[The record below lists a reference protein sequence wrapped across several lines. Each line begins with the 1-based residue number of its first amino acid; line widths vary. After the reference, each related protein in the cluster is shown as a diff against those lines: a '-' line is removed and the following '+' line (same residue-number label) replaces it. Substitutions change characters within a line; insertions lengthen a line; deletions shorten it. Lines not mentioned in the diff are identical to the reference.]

1 MAQETLDWQ
10 IRLSADESAARRAV
24 QTIDAVDTAGNKVKL
39 TLGEYGS
46 VAKAAMKSIDTGF
59 RMLDSRF
66 TDHRLEI
73 EGLRD
78 AWEQTEI
85 AAENAARAAQQAT
98 TTTGGAT
105 AQDRFDEV
113 SKQVALAGDF
123 QSNLGALRGLA
134 DIAGAGGVGQGVGVA
149 GEVIALLEEL
159 PRLKEAA
166 SGLPS
171 VIGAAASAL
180 GTSTTGLIG
189 TLGAAGIAVAAVAV
203 ASQIALQRAE
213 EARKFAERVA
223 QEQLSAQ
230 DAYFQAIISGMTS
243 NEARAQIEEIE
254 RQNEILIIQR
264 AELAYSIEQN
274 RAAGNDI
281 TKLQE
286 RYDELASTISESEVL
301 VGRYERGIRVGSFA
315 ANDAADNAEKLQG
328 VLENL
333 GDTFGY
339 VVDKAEQLAAE
350 QIRAQVD
357 VFKSQADQELRAQ
370 QMTAQQRADAIADIE
385 LEIETLQRLG
395 AERQGN
401 AAIQNYVAE
410 RTQQLSAQMSTLAS
424 VTETAADAEAEL
436 SRARTV
442 IQENYDALFDATSKV
457 AEAEGKLIDARRAAD
472 KAAAESEVALE
483 KIRADL
489 RDKEAAI
496 NQKAADDLAKAEAK
510 AQEQRTKVALDA
522 EKERLKNE
530 ESFAKSSQS
539 AIAARD
545 QAAYDQAV
553 DAYEEEKKRIDDSEK
568 ERLAELEKSLKEQ
581 RDTILANQRQQ
592 QQDAQDNAR
601 RLIETE
607 RSRYAQQRSDLQ
619 NAVNVARN
627 DLTNALNAER
637 IIRATYYA
645 QEAAAANQQYANL
658 IYAAY
663 TAGESMVDAFEAGI
677 QTALLTATAGGGAF
691 IAPGSITGGGAGSAR
706 YGGGTLQ
713 NNIYLNGV
721 LTRQE
726 AVSIVNEGFD
736 EFNRTYMNLRRRTA

>member
-24 QTIDAVDTAGNKVKL
+24 QTIDAVDTAGRKVKT
-39 TLGEYGS
+39 TLGEYGP
-46 VAKAAMKSIDTGF
+46 VAKAAMRSVDGGF
-59 RMLDSRF
+59 DMLDRSFRE
-66 TDHRLEI
+66 HRALI
-73 EGLRD
+73 EDVRD
-78 AWEQTEI
+78 AYLEEAE
-85 AAENAARAAQQAT
+85 AAEMAARAAQQAAQAGP
-98 TTTGGAT
+98 GGS
-105 AQDRFDEV
+105 AQDRFDDV

-134 DIAGAGGVGQGVGVA
+134 DVAGAGGVGQGVGVA

-166 SGLPS
+166 AGLPS
-171 VIGAAASAL
+171 VVNAAAGAL

-189 TLGAAGIAVAAVAV
+189 TLGAAGIAVAAIAV

-230 DAYFQAIISGMTS
+230 DAYFQAIIGGMTS
-243 NEARAQIEEIE
+243 DEARAQIAEIE

-286 RYDELASTISESEVL
+286 RYDELASSISESEVL

-315 ANDAADNAEKLQG
+315 ANDAAANAEL
-328 VLENL
+328 LEDALTNL

-339 VVDKAEQLAAE
+339 VIDKAEQLAAE

-370 QMTAQQRADAIADIE
+370 RMTAEQRANAIADIE
-385 LEIETLQRLG
+385 LEIANLQRLG
-395 AERQGN
+395 AEREGN
-401 AAIQNYVAE
+401 AAIQSYVAE
-410 RTQQLSAQMSTLAS
+410 RTQQLSAQMQILSAT
-424 VTETAADAEAEL
+424 TETAADAEAEL

-457 AEAEGKLIDARRAAD
+457 AEAEGKLIDARKAAD
-472 KAAAESEVALE
+472 KAAAESEAALE
-483 KIRADL
+483 KIRSDL
-489 RDKEAAI
+489 RDKEAEI
-496 NQKAADDLAKAEAK
+496 NAKADEALTKAVEKAEA
-510 AQEQRTKVALDA
+510 QRTKIAADA
-522 EKERLKNE
+522 AKERLKNE
-530 ESFAKSSQS
+530 ETFTKSSK
-539 AIAARD
+539 AAMAARD
-545 QAAYDQAV
+545 EAAYDQAV
-553 DAYEEEKKRIDDSEK
+553 EAYEEEKKRINDSEK
-568 ERLAELEKSLKEQ
+568 ERLDELEASLEEQ
-581 RDTILANQRQQ
+581 RNTILAAQRQQ

-601 RLIETE
+601 RLIDTE
-607 RSRYAQQRSDLQ
+607 RNRYAQQRIDLQ
-619 NAVNVARN
+619 NATNQARV
-627 DLTNALNAER
+627 DLINAENAQR
-637 IIRATYYA
+637 MIKATYYA

-677 QTALLTATAGGGAF
+677 QTALLMAGAGGGEF
-691 IAPGSITGGGAGSAR
+691 IPPAIGIGGARAGGFGS
-706 YGGGTLQ
+706 GTLQ

-726 AVSIVNEGFD
+726 AVSIVNDGFD